1 MFGITQEDDN
11 DTNADNENNDSE
23 TKTFLSQSFHGSRRH
38 LRMLATNALTIV
50 SEMGRPTIFLT
61 LTCNIHWTEIEDQLL
76 EGQTAYG
83 KFQPIKYSYA
93 YSLYKFVLD
102 RPDVVCRVF
111 KARLDALLNNLR
123 QGKYFGPHKLGYEVR
138 VIEYQR

>member
-1 MFGITQEDDN
+1 MKVKLPTV
-11 DTNADNENNDSE
+11 
-23 TKTFLSQSFHGSRRH
+23 SFN
-38 LRMLATNALTIV
+38 LR
-50 SEMGRPTIFLT
+50 IFLMFT
-61 LTCNIHWTEIEDQLL
+61 
-76 EGQTAYG
+76 G
-83 KFQPIKYSYA
+83 
-93 YSLYKFVLD
+93 LYKFVLD

>member
-1 MFGITQEDDN
+1 MQWHKINQDLFGIAQ
-11 DTNADNENNDSE
+11 NENGNNVDDENDDTE

-76 EGQTAYG
+76 DGQTAYG
-83 KFQPIKYSYA
+83 KMRY
-93 YSLYKFVLD
+93 
-102 RPDVVCRVF
+102 
-111 KARLDALLNNLR
+111 
-123 QGKYFGPHKLGYEVR
+123 
-138 VIEYQR
+138 